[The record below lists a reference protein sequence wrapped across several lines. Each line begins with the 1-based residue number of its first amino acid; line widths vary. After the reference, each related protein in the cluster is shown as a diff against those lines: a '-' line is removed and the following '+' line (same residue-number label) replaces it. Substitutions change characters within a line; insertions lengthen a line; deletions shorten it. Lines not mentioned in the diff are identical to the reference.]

1 MQLSSG
7 RLSVASVVQWKG
19 IRPWRPEYGQ
29 KESILFL
36 DYFFILG
43 DAVKLPDG
51 WGGAHRPVWLV
62 NEPKKMGA
70 HGRARAAKTH

>member
-1 MQLSSG
+1 M
-7 RLSVASVVQWKG
+7 VQWKG

-29 KESILFL
+29 KGSILFL

-51 WGGAHRPVWLV
+51 WGGGAQHPVWLV
-62 NEPKKMGA
+62 NEPKKTGE